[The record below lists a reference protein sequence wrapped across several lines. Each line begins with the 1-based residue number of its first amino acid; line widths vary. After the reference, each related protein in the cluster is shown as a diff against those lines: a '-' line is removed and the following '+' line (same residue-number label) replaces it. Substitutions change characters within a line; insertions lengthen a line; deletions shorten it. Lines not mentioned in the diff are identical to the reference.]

1 MAQSRSPGRSA
12 ADAELDKDVL
22 FGTPPDLSCP
32 ITQEVFLDPVL
43 TAAGQVTSSF
53 CHHHYADVSALA
65 EQTGTSIT
73 SVTGL
78 DTQGDTKA
86 VLQVYERTAIEKHF
100 KRAQTDPV
108 TGGKVSSTQLT
119 PVYML
124 RSRALEWR
132 QATAREC
139 IQRACESDCMDPA
152 ALMRYLRRA
161 ADLTSHAPVQVS
173 ANIAGSRHGR
183 LLQLFGSW
191 LMVASAAVWDRA
203 TLTLWAPGTLPGRTG
218 S

>member
-1 MAQSRSPGRSA
+1 M
-12 ADAELDKDVL
+12 
-22 FGTPPDLSCP
+22 
-32 ITQEVFLDPVL
+32 
-43 TAAGQVTSSF
+43 
-53 CHHHYADVSALA
+53 
-65 EQTGTSIT
+65 
-73 SVTGL
+73 
-78 DTQGDTKA
+78 
-86 VLQVYERTAIEKHF
+86 LQVYERTAIEKHF

-161 ADLTSHAPVQVS
+161 ADLTAHAPVQVRPAS
-173 ANIAGSRHGR
+173 AGCLLALDVFAVLLPSSHGR
-183 LLQLFGSW
+183 LAVMLAAN
-191 LMVASAAVWDRA
+191 AS
-203 TLTLWAPGTLPGRTG
+203 
-218 S
+218 